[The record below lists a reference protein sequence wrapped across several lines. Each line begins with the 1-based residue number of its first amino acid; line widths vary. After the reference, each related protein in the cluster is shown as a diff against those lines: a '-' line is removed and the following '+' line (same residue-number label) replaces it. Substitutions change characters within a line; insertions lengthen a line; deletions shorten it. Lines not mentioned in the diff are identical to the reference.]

1 MNRHRGTCC
10 ICTISRASTTQDIGR
25 KNLTINHCV
34 ALYIKTFLHNASSF
48 LVEYVKNFNK
58 LSVFT
63 MVRVLSVYHF
73 LGQKTKTIEDIVD
86 SCLIQNNRLVLA
98 KRNGFIEIFDLND
111 DTDDCCACFATI
123 DDVVTVEYSIQ
134 GNYLVCLEEKLSKGK
149 CVKSV
154 RVYCHFEA
162 AGQDTNLGIKARIAG
177 KTTPIYSTSET
188 RCLEMLEIPL
198 KQVPEIVACCQVR
211 KVTFPLYIFIGCENI
226 RNDRMSSSLT
236 SSRTLFVLHFL
247 SYSNMNNVHIVS
259 MNSSYNTL

>member
-1 MNRHRGTCC
+1 
-10 ICTISRASTTQDIGR
+10 
-25 KNLTINHCV
+25 
-34 ALYIKTFLHNASSF
+34 
-48 LVEYVKNFNK
+48 
-58 LSVFT
+58 

-86 SCLIQNNRLVLA
+86 SSLIPNNRLVLA

-111 DTDDCCACFATI
+111 DTEDCCACFATI
-123 DDVVTVEYSIQ
+123 DDVVTVEYCIQ
-134 GNYLVCLEEKLSKGK
+134 GNYLVCLEEKVSKGK
-149 CVKSV
+149 CMKSV

-211 KVTFPLYIFIGCENI
+211 SFLCIIGCENI
-226 RNDRMSSSLT
+226 HNDRMSSSLT
-236 SSRTLFVLHFL
+236 SS
-247 SYSNMNNVHIVS
+247 SYFISPCHIYEL
-259 MNSSYNTL
+259 MCISYRWMA